1 MRARAG
7 GSLHRWKPVEVERG
21 GAAVGVRSNLEKR
34 LAQVRTEMTALR
46 STVAALD
53 EQVAYTAEI
62 ASDASTRATVSSSPL
77 DARERDQ
84 SADDSRRTRR
94 ERDEAAARL
103 DALAAESD
111 ELLDRLA
118 TELARART

>member
-1 MRARAG
+1 
-7 GSLHRWKPVEVERG
+7 
-21 GAAVGVRSNLEKR
+21 VGVRSNLEKR

-46 STVAALD
+46 SAVRALD

-77 DARERDQ
+77 DSRERDQ
-84 SADDSRRTRR
+84 AADDSRRTRR

-118 TELARART
+118 SELARART